1 MSVIKT
7 NLSVIIMEPKIEG
20 NVGAIA
26 RICNN
31 FAVAE
36 LVLVSPQINHLSED
50 ARKRAKHSIHYLE
63 NAKIYHDFLEIR
75 EKFDFLIGTS
85 AKAGKSYNVLRQPV
99 DPEFFEKVEKLPNS
113 RIGFAFGREDRGLS
127 NEEIRQCDFIASIP
141 LPGKHKV
148 LNISH
153 AVTIFL
159 YEFWKSFDLY
169 KKQTSQEQPSSSKD
183 REILF
188 DLFNEI
194 TENLSYED
202 YRKPIVQH
210 TFKTVINRSLPSK
223 EEIHSLIGVF
233 KSYLHNKV
241 KKNG

>member
-1 MSVIKT
+1 
-7 NLSVIIMEPKIEG
+7 MEPRIEG
-20 NVGAIA
+20 NIGAIA
-26 RICNN
+26 RTCNN
-31 FAVAE
+31 FNVTE
-36 LVLVSPQINHLSED
+36 LVLVSPQIDHLSEES
-50 ARKRAKHSIHYLE
+50 RKRAKHSIHYLE
-63 NAKIYHDFLEIR
+63 NAKIYNDFLEIR
-75 EKFDFLIGTS
+75 EKFDFLIRTS

-99 DPEFFEKVEKLPNS
+99 NPEFFEKIEKLPES
-113 RIGFAFGREDRGLS
+113 KIGLLFGREDRGLS

-159 YEFWKSFDLY
+159 YEFWKSFSLF
-169 KKQTSQEQPSSSKD
+169 KKQISQEQPSSSKD

-188 DLFNEI
+188 ELFNEI
-194 TENLSYED
+194 TEILSYEE

-241 KKNG
+241 KKNGC

>member
-1 MSVIKT
+1 MSKSKI
-7 NLSVIIMEPKIEG
+7 NLSVIIIEPKIEG
-20 NVGAIA
+20 NIGAIA

-36 LVLVSPQINHLSED
+36 LVLVSPQIDHLSED

-63 NAKIYHDFLEIR
+63 NAKIYSDFLEIR
-75 EKFDFLIGTS
+75 EKYDFLIGTS
-85 AKAGKSYNVLRQPV
+85 AKAGKTYNVLRQPV
-99 DPEFFEKVEKLPNS
+99 NPEFFEKIERLPNS
-113 RIGFAFGREDRGLS
+113 RIGFVFGREDRGLS

-159 YEFWKSFDLY
+159 YEFWRSLDLF
-169 KKQTSQEQPSSSKD
+169 KKQTSQEQPSSNRD

-188 DLFNEI
+188 ELFNKI
-194 TENLSYED
+194 TEKIAYED

-233 KSYLHNKV
+233 KSYLYNKT